1 MQALIDRILNE
12 PVLVVAVVLAVGN
25 LFGQDLSSYGGFIES
40 AIVIIGGF
48 VARSLVTPVRS
59 L

>member
-1 MQALIDRILNE
+1 MRSFIDRILNE
-12 PVLVVAVVLAVGN
+12 PVLIVAVVLAVGN
-25 LFGQDLSSYGGFIES
+25 LFGSDLTPLAGFIETLVV
-40 AIVIIGGF
+40 IVGGF